1 MRILL
6 IGVACFG
13 MAAAPLE
20 CVVAQVQARRAPP
33 GTGVMLRP
41 GDRVRLKVWREP
53 DLSGEFVVDERG
65 IMTFPKVGRVDVQ
78 HVTSDSLK
86 SLLVTRL
93 AESLRDPSVDVTV
106 LRRVSILGSVRNPG
120 VYFVDPTTTVSDALA
135 MAGGVNPDGQ
145 QDSFQLLRD
154 GKRLQV
160 ALSGSVILP
169 TCRSLGFCGAK
180 RLGLVS

>member
-1 MRILL
+1 
-6 IGVACFG
+6 
-13 MAAAPLE
+13 
-20 CVVAQVQARRAPP
+20 
-33 GTGVMLRP
+33 MLRP

-65 IMTFPKVGRVDVQ
+65 IMVFPKVGRVDVQ

-135 MAGGVNPDGQ
+135 MAGGVNADGK

-160 ALSGSVILP
+160 GLSGDLRLADSPLQPGDQLRVPQRSWLSRNAALVASGVTSIAVVVI
-169 TCRSLGFCGAK
+169 TSTVR
-180 RLGLVS
+180 R